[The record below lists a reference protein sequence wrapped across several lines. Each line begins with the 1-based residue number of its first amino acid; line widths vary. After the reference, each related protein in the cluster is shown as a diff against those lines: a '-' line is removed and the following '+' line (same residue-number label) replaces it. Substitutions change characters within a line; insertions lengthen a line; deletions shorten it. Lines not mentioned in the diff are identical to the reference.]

1 MFLSNFFVRCLF
13 LKKIKKESYGFLT
26 IFVACIMMVLQRILI
41 SAVTNPT
48 YATNPGRF
56 YIYTFLQTSVV
67 IGANLIPLYMG
78 YQYQKIARLK
88 VLHYLS
94 RFAFIFLIAT
104 LVCNIFFLRTSWQ
117 LEYSWLLAYPNT
129 YQSELLYLCCF
140 LYFAF
145 L

>member
-1 MFLSNFFVRCLF
+1 MFILEKN
-13 LKKIKKESYGFLT
+13 KEGELWLPDNLCRLYNDGFTAYIDFSSHYSY
-26 IFVACIMMVLQRILI
+26 ICNKPW
-41 SAVTNPT
+41 S
-48 YATNPGRF
+48 F

-104 LVCNIFFLRTSWQ
+104 LVCNIFLRTSWQ
-117 LEYSWLLAYPNT
+117 LEYS
-129 YQSELLYLCCF
+129 
-140 LYFAF
+140 
-145 L
+145 

>member
-1 MFLSNFFVRCLF
+1 MQQTLVDSTS
-13 LKKIKKESYGFLT
+13 IH
-26 IFVACIMMVLQRILI
+26 
-41 SAVTNPT
+41 
-48 YATNPGRF
+48 
-56 YIYTFLQTSVV
+56 FLQTSVV

-117 LEYSWLLAYPNT
+117 LEYS
-129 YQSELLYLCCF
+129 
-140 LYFAF
+140 
-145 L
+145 

>member
-1 MFLSNFFVRCLF
+1 MSNFFVRCLF

-41 SAVTNPT
+41 SAVTIPT

-117 LEYSWLLAYPNT
+117 LEYS
-129 YQSELLYLCCF
+129 
-140 LYFAF
+140 
-145 L
+145 